1 MELSDLVVFD
11 GNLLS
16 VDDRTGI
23 IYRIEKNMAY
33 PWVFF
38 FSFLFTLNFNI
49 KILPLFLN

>member
-38 FSFLFTLNFNI
+38 FFFFVY
-49 KILPLFLN
+49 FEF